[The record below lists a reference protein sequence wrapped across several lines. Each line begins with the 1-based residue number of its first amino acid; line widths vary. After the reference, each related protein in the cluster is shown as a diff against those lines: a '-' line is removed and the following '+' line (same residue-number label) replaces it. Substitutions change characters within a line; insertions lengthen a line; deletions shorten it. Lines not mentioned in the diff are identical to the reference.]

1 MRNTKL
7 IILYLFLAFSC
18 VDQAR
23 LDKSFIIATYDDVKD
38 WDPATAFS
46 LEVLPM
52 SNIYE
57 PLYGMMPALILGSFS
72 WACSLLFKKF

>member
-46 LEVLPM
+46 LEFFNV
-52 SNIYE
+52 NIYE
-57 PLYGMMPALILGSFS
+57 PLL
-72 WACSLLFKKF
+72 CV